1 MIKQKKFPNNFAI
14 AGVTALMYN
23 VHLDILFD
31 VGSKTIKEEFYEK
44 VSDVGFEWKEHQAS
58 EWNHASIYSST
69 DPLYFIY
76 WINDGSVHSYDN
88 YMYKSY
94 NYSNNYDY
102 VVYPTRVIIKNLQ
115 KNTSYDLRSYYVC
128 EGNTVY
134 YNAQTITTLSQ
145 ESNISFKAPVYDS
158 SMDGKTYDK
167 DLIENNLRQVE
178 EIVSKI
184 YNMFFYGNNT
194 QYDIIIKANVN
205 YAAAAAGTE
214 ITYNYTTLQGYMET
228 IRSTTIH
235 ELAHCNMNGDITS
248 SDDYKDNI
256 IKFMEFATN
265 APYAIWKWMAGHNYP
280 VISSESYDYMDDCL
294 VVAACEWSNYEF
306 RQ

>member
-76 WINDGSVHSYDN
+76 WVKDGRVHTYDN
-88 YMYKSY
+88 YMYKGY
-94 NYSNNYDY
+94 GHDDNFNYT
-102 VVYPTRVIIKNLQ
+102 VYPVRVLIKHLQ

-145 ESNISFKAPVYDS
+145 ESNISFKTPVYDS

-178 EIVSKI
+178 EIVSEI

-194 QYDIIIKANVN
+194 QYDIIIKADVA
-205 YAAAAAGTE
+205 YAAAASGTR
-214 ITYNYTTLQGYMET
+214 ITYNYITLQGYMED
-228 IRSTTIH
+228 IRSCTIH
-235 ELAHCNMNGDITS
+235 ELAHCNMKGDTM